1 VRLRSFTTLEL
12 PALGG
17 DSGDVFVHM
26 VRICVHSV
34 SIEVAGQSSG
44 TPSGAPQPV

>member
-1 VRLRSFTTLEL
+1 LRTFTTLEL

-44 TPSGAPQPV
+44 KPSGPRPELLD